1 MLRDF
6 TWTEIIWWDQDANQ
20 DAGCESLM
28 HAMWTIYEDQSAEA
42 VLFADASNAF
52 NSINKNVFLHNVEVT
67 CPSIARHVKNCYSV
81 DSRLFIIGGGEIQ
94 NMEGTT
100 QGDPAAK
107 VIYAIAIIPLI
118 LMLVEI
124 KIQDNNYT
132 KTAHVLTI

>member
-1 MLRDF
+1 M
-6 TWTEIIWWDQDANQ
+6 
-20 DAGCESLM
+20 
-28 HAMWTIYEDQSAEA
+28 
-42 VLFADASNAF
+42 
-52 NSINKNVFLHNVEVT
+52 FLHNVEVT

-124 KIQDNNYT
+124 KIQDDLTVAGIRIWWNTLCRLGPKFGYFPEGSKSWIINN
-132 KTAHVLTI
+132 VLKPSSTTRK

>member
-1 MLRDF
+1 ML
-6 TWTEIIWWDQDANQ
+6 
-20 DAGCESLM
+20 
-28 HAMWTIYEDQSAEA
+28 
-42 VLFADASNAF
+42 ADASNVI
-52 NSINKNVFLHNVEVT
+52 NSINRNVFLHNVEVT
-67 CPSIARHVKNCYSV
+67 CPSIARYVKNCYSV
-81 DSRLFIIGGGEIQ
+81 NSRLFIIGGGDIQ

-124 KIQDNNYT
+124 RMQVNNYT